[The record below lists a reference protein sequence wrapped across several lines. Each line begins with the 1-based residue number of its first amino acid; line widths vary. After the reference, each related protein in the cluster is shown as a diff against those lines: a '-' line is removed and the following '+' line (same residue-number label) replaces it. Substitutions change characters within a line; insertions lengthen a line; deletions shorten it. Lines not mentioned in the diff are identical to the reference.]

1 MADIAAKIDE
11 LERWRD
17 GNGKP
22 GAAAKL
28 ADHEK
33 RISTAESKISEHDR
47 CLKGLEIH
55 QAGERLAMQEAV
67 ESVLRKRGRSLEG
80 VIRAFGPYAAALGAI
95 ISAWL
100 TSGGK

>member
-1 MADIAAKIDE
+1 MADVAAKVEE

-33 RISTAESKISEHDR
+33 RIGVNEQKIGEHDK
-47 CLKGLEIH
+47 CLKGMELH
-55 QAGERLAMQEAV
+55 QAGEKLAMQEIIEAA
-67 ESVLRKRGRSLEG
+67 LRKRSRSVEG
-80 VIRAFGPYAAALGAI
+80 VIRAFGPYFAAVVSILVAL
-95 ISAWL
+95 ISV
-100 TSGGK
+100 GRI

>member
-1 MADIAAKIDE
+1 MADVAAKVEE

-33 RISTAESKISEHDR
+33 RIVTNEQKIGEHDR
-47 CLKGLEIH
+47 CLKSLEIH
-55 QAGERLAMQEAV
+55 KAGEKLAMQEAV
-67 ESVLRKRGRSLEG
+67 ESVLRKRGRSVEG
-80 VIRAFGPYAAALGAI
+80 VIRALGPYAAALGAI

-100 TSGGK
+100 TAGGK

>member
-1 MADIAAKIDE
+1 MADFAAKVEE

-33 RISTAESKISEHDR
+33 RIGTAENKISEHDR
-47 CLKGLEIH
+47 CLKSLEIH
-55 QAGERLAMQEAV
+55 QAGEQLAMQEAV
-67 ESVLRKRGRSLEG
+67 ESVLRKRGRSVEG
-80 VIRAFGPYAAALGAI
+80 VIRALGPYAAALGAI
-95 ISAWL
+95 ISAYL

>member
-1 MADIAAKIDE
+1 MADFAAKLEE

-28 ADHEK
+28 SDHEK
-33 RISTAESKISEHDR
+33 RVTAAENKISEHDR

-67 ESVLRKRGRSLEG
+67 ESVLRKRGRSVEG
-80 VIRAFGPYAAALGAI
+80 VIRALGPYVAALGAI
-95 ISAWL
+95 ISAYL
-100 TSGGK
+100 TSGGR

>member
-1 MADIAAKIDE
+1 MADVAAKIDE

-22 GAAAKL
+22 GPADKL
-28 ADHEK
+28 AYHEK
-33 RISTAESKISEHDR
+33 RIGTAEIKLDEHAR
-47 CLKGLEIH
+47 CLKRFEIH
-55 QAGERLAMQEAV
+55 QAGERFAMQEAV

-80 VIRAFGPYAAALGAI
+80 VIRALGPYAAAIGAI